1 MRLPRS
7 TLIAL
12 SLGVLWCEPVRAQT
26 AASRAISER
35 QVVEAEYGRTDDD
48 AKTLVEALK
57 SSDRRVQRL
66 AVRALGRFE
75 RPSLAAALVP
85 MLSAADSLV
94 RAEAVNALAQ
104 SGAAHPFEELLAAER
119 SGFVRG
125 VIFES
130 IGRVRPTPGGAETAP
145 ARGLA
150 EATLSARAGAARGL
164 ESLLRRT
171 ARTARPAE
179 STLIAL
185 RRAARDPAR
194 SELAAEMR
202 ENALLALAAAS
213 DRDSATVAA
222 ALRDPSDQ
230 VRRVAVSLA
239 RRFVDDPSYIVRL
252 QALRYAGTCERFIAA
267 TGDANEHVVLAAI
280 DTLGGRACDL
290 GVLVRHADAGR
301 TWRMKAHAMVAL
313 AKIAP
318 DSARAR
324 VRTLASSLVWQARVY
339 AATAARLLHDS
350 ATLRT
355 LASDAE
361 PNVVIAAMTSDEEAL
376 RALGSNHSGLIMAA
390 VDRLAGELP
399 FKQPMRAASGDALLA
414 TLDRLTQRGVV
425 TTRDPRMLLIT
436 ALGVRGD
443 SARVL
448 QAMLR
453 LLGDRDP
460 QVASAAAAVAST
472 ISGSPHHATTTRY
485 APAPLP
491 SESFMRELR
500 GATTQLQVRGVG
512 TVELAL
518 LSDDAPVAAATFAEL
533 AERGKFNGLTF
544 HRIAPNFVVQGGS
557 PGADEYDALTTWFMR
572 DEVGLARN
580 ARGTFGIS
588 TRGRDTG
595 DGQIYINLIDNFR
608 LDHDYT
614 VFARTVR
621 RLDVIDRIQEGDVIE
636 SIRIIRPSRNR

>member
-7 TLIAL
+7 ALTAL
-12 SLGVLWCEPVRAQT
+12 SLGILWCEPIRAQT
-26 AASRAISER
+26 PATRAISER
-35 QVVEAEYGRTDDD
+35 QVLEAEHGRRDDD
-48 AKTLVEALK
+48 AKVLVEALK
-57 SSDRRVQRL
+57 GSDTRVQRL
-66 AVRALGRFE
+66 AARALGRFE
-75 RPSLAAALVP
+75 RPSLAAPLMM
-85 MLSAADSLV
+85 MLTASDSLV
-94 RAEAVNALAQ
+94 RAEAVNAMAQ
-104 SGAAHPFEELLAAER
+104 IGAAHPYHELLEKER
-119 SGFVRG
+119 NGFVRG
-125 VIFES
+125 VIYET
-130 IGRVRPTPGGAETAP
+130 IGRVRPTPEGAEATL

-150 EATLSARAGAARGL
+150 DASLIARAGAARGL

-171 ARTARPAE
+171 ARNTRPADA
-179 STLIAL
+179 TLIAL
-185 RRAARDPAR
+185 RRTAVDPAR
-194 SELAAEMR
+194 GDIAAEMR
-202 ENALLALAAAS
+202 ENALLALSAAS

-222 ALRDPSDQ
+222 ALRDPSEQ

-239 RRFVDDPSYIVRL
+239 RHFVDDPSYIVRL

-267 TGDANEHVVLAAI
+267 TRDANEHVVLAAL
-280 DTLGGRACDL
+280 DSLGGRACDL

-301 TWRMKAHAMVAL
+301 TWRMKAHAAVAL

-318 DSARAR
+318 DSARVR
-324 VRTLASSLVWQARVY
+324 VRTLASSPVWQARVY
-339 AATAARLLHDS
+339 AATAARVLHDS

-361 PNVVIAAMTSDEEAL
+361 PNVVAVSMTSDDDAL
-376 RALGSNHSGLIMAA
+376 RALRSDHSGLIMAA
-390 VDRLAGELP
+390 VDWLAGELP
-399 FKQPMRAASGDALLA
+399 SKQPMSAASGDALLA

-425 TTRDPRMLLIT
+425 TTRDPRMRLIS

-443 SARVL
+443 SAHVL
-448 QAMLR
+448 AAMRR
-453 LLGDRDP
+453 LLGDKDP
-460 QVASAAAAVAST
+460 QVASAAAAVAT
-472 ISGSPHHATTTRY
+472 TLSGTPHKATTTRY
-485 APAPLP
+485 EPAPLP

-500 GATTQLQVRGVG
+500 GATARLQVRGVG
-512 TVELAL
+512 VVELTL
-518 LSDDAPVAAATFAEL
+518 LSDDAPVAAATFVDL

-544 HRIAPNFVVQGGS
+544 HRIVPNFVVQGGS
-557 PGADEYDALTTWFMR
+557 PGADEFDALTTWFMR

-614 VFARTVR
+614 VFARTLR
-621 RLDVIDRIQEGDVIE
+621 GLDVIDRIQEGDVIE